1 MVVLVRSASTTA
13 VLANPADCATCR
25 EISLVEACNCSV
37 AAATV
42 WPLAEA
48 WSEATDTALACML
61 VSSAVAD
68 MLPAVACISVDA
80 ALSVSNASRIWASKT
95 EMCPSMTC

>member
-1 MVVLVRSASTTA
+1 MVALVRSASTTA
-13 VLANPADCATCR
+13 VEANSADCVTWR
-25 EISLVEACNCSV
+25 EISLVEACSCSV

-42 WPLAEA
+42 DTLEEA
-48 WSEATDTALACML
+48 WSEALATAVACRP

-80 ALSVSNASRIWASKT
+80 ALSVSSASR
-95 EMCPSMTC
+95 TCWSNTVI